1 MPQDAHPT
9 LPAPQRPRRQGTWW
23 IITAPHHSFVPY
35 LPPTCRYLSGQLE
48 LGEGGFLHWQFVVC
62 FRTKVSLAAVRKIFG
77 DSHAELTRSEAAR
90 DYVHKEDTRVEG
102 TTFELGKL
110 PFNRG
115 EPTDWDEVRELAI
128 AGTLASIPSDVFVRN
143 YNALRRIGSD
153 HLRPTCMERVVSVFW
168 GRTGT
173 GKSRRAWEEAG
184 LEAYPKDPNS
194 KFWDGYQ
201 SHRHVVIDE
210 FRGGISISHV
220 LRWFDR
226 YPVIVEVKGSS
237 VALCA
242 CQIWITSNVDPRYWY
257 PELDEETRA
266 ALLRRLTITHF
277 Q

>member
-153 HLRPTCMERVVSVFW
+153 HYDQLVWSELFQYFGVELELGSHVEPGKKRVWKLTLKTPTANFGMVTKVTDMLSLMNFAEESQSVTYLDGSIGIQSLW
-168 GRTGT
+168 
-173 GKSRRAWEEAG
+173 KS
-184 LEAYPKDPNS
+184 KDPAS
-194 KFWDGYQ
+194 PYVHARF
-201 SHRHVVIDE
+201 
-210 FRGGISISHV
+210 
-220 LRWFDR
+220 
-226 YPVIVEVKGSS
+226 GS
-237 VALCA
+237 
-242 CQIWITSNVDPRYWY
+242 P
-257 PELDEETRA
+257 PM
-266 ALLRRLTITHF
+266 
-277 Q
+277 